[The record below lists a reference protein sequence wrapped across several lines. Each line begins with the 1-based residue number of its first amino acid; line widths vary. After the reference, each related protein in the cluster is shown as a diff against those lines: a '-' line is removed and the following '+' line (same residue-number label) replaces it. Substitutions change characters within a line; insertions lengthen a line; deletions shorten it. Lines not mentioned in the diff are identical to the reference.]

1 MRKRG
6 LHGHPEYLKL
16 TEDELALHSVKNKD
30 YARGGDPLG
39 NFKRV
44 ASILSQYPSLNL
56 SDPTVVAIV
65 FSLKQMDAA
74 LWMLSQGFEGDTEDF
89 DGRAAD
95 THVYWKIARIL
106 HGQQKKSK

>member
-1 MRKRG
+1 MRRREF
-6 LHGHPEYLKL
+6 HGHQLYMKL
-16 TEDELALHSVKNKD
+16 TEEELLLHSAKNKD

-44 ASILSQYPSLNL
+44 ANILDLYPDLDL
-56 SDPTVVAIV
+56 SDPAVIAII

-74 LWMLSQGFEGDTEDF
+74 LWMLSQHFEGDTEDF

-106 HGQQKKSK
+106 HGQQKESK